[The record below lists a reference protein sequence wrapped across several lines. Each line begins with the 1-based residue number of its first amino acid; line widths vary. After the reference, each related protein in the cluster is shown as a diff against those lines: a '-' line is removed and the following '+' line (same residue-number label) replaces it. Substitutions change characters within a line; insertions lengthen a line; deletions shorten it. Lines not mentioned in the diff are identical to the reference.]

1 MSIPIDPSGMQQH
14 LAMVQREFAAL
25 AAAKK
30 EMIEKPKP
38 SASAAQTFGKLDPQA
53 TQGTPPKA
61 TPAEASAT
69 RFMLPT
75 ASELHPD
82 RCISQQDGE
91 ATTADHLQRPAQE
104 PDAEGVLDQVSDL
117 AGKGAHAL
125 DRIFDFGVKATDVV
139 GRNGFEFLRDKAGEG
154 LRAVTS
160 DDPVG
165 NLIDMVPLKNA
176 AKAAIQELPPFSR
189 DKITLD
195 DDAIKLIKQ
204 DPAFIDHEGKVVA
217 AIEKDPRYGHESFS
231 VPLSELPVD
240 PYVEFGGKRGAG
252 DMKQQLLHAWDIT
265 DPNIRETWKV
275 AGNDLTWL
283 LRHAKVDGTA
293 HVDQGGNVKID
304 YQVTDKLDLRPNGS
318 SGAYDK
324 VTEIM
329 GTIWHDKLH
338 AKESKISGTF
348 STETRAS

>member
-1 MSIPIDPSGMQQH
+1 
-14 LAMVQREFAAL
+14 MVQREFAPL

-30 EMIEKPKP
+30 EMVEKPRP
-38 SASAAQTFGKLDPQA
+38 SPGTAQTFGKLDPQA
-53 TQGTPPKA
+53 MRGAPLNVASGGLPPDV
-61 TPAEASAT
+61 
-69 RFMLPT
+69 R
-75 ASELHPD
+75 
-82 RCISQQDGE
+82 ISQQDVHT
-91 ATTADHLQRPAQE
+91 ATADHLQLPTRG
-104 PDAEGVLDQVSDL
+104 PDAAGVLDQVNDL

-139 GRNGFEFLRDKAGEG
+139 GRNGFEFLRDKTGEG

-165 NLIDMVPLKNA
+165 DLIDMLPLKNA

-204 DPAFIDHEGKVVA
+204 DPAFIAHEGEVVA
-217 AIEKDPRYGHESFS
+217 AIKKDPRYGRESFPVS
-231 VPLSELPVD
+231 LSELPVD

-252 DMKQQLLHAWDIT
+252 DQSGNIKIT
-265 DPNIRETWKV
+265 
-275 AGNDLTWL
+275 
-283 LRHAKVDGTA
+283 
-293 HVDQGGNVKID
+293 
-304 YQVTDKLDLRPNGS
+304 YQVIDKIDLRPNGS

-324 VTEIM
+324 VTGIM

-338 AKESKISGTF
+338 AKESQISGSF
-348 STETRAS
+348 STETKAG

>member
-1 MSIPIDPSGMQQH
+1 MSIPIDPSGMQRQM
-14 LAMVQREFAAL
+14 AMVQREFAPL

-30 EMIEKPKP
+30 EMAEKPRLNLSAEQSFAKP
-38 SASAAQTFGKLDPQA
+38 DPQA
-53 TQGTPPKA
+53 MRDNTSKA
-61 TPAEASAT
+61 TPADASAA

-75 ASELHPD
+75 ASKLHPD
-82 RCISQQDGE
+82 RCMSQQDGA
-91 ATTADHLQRPAQE
+91 ATTADHLQRPAQGPE
-104 PDAEGVLDQVSDL
+104 AEGVLDQVSDL
-117 AGKGAHAL
+117 AGKGVHAL

-139 GRNGFEFLRDKAGEG
+139 GRNGFEFLRDKTGEG

-165 NLIDMVPLKNA
+165 NLIDMVPFKNS

-189 DKITLD
+189 DEIKLD
-195 DDAIKLIKQ
+195 GDAIELIKK
-204 DPAFIDHEGKVVA
+204 DPAFIAHESEVA
-217 AIEKDPRYGHESFS
+217 AALKQDPRYGHENFS
-231 VPLSELPVD
+231 VPLSELPVEQ
-240 PYVEFGGKRGAG
+240 YVEFGGKRGAG
-252 DMKQQLLHAWDIT
+252 NMKDQLLHAWDIT
-265 DPNIRETWKV
+265 DPDIRATWKV
-275 AGNDLTWL
+275 AGNDLSWL

-324 VTEIM
+324 VTEVM
-329 GTIWHDKLH
+329 GTVWHDVLG

-348 STETRAS
+348 STETKSG